1 MSVRFSVL
9 PADLAKGD
17 VVQDLNGHTVEEIML
32 DGPSPYSVR
41 VNGPEWIVVH
51 TWGPDKRLHTWKCDP
66 NNRVTV
72 LDW

>member
-17 VVQDLNGHTVEEIML
+17 VVRDLNGHTVEEVML
-32 DGPSPYSVR
+32 DGPSAHSVR
-41 VNGPEWIVVH
+41 INGPESIAVH
-51 TWGPDKRLHTWKCDP
+51 TIGPDGRLHTWKCDP
-66 NNRVTV
+66 AKRLTV